1 MTLCNRAGV
10 IEFARITGVLT
21 PGQQVIIDD
30 MCAAA
35 TKVIEDDPVCGVG
48 PVELGT
54 RMFEFGATPGA
65 LDLAIRFTSV
75 LSVTVDGVVLDP
87 NRYLP
92 RGKSGLLDP
101 RPRWAVPPWVSA
113 ETVAVAVTV
122 GAAAVPANVKQAA
135 LELVSFWWQ
144 QTQQAQRWAWQ
155 EGTVPQGFAIPS
167 RVKELLAS
175 SPSLP
180 GFG

>member
-1 MTLCNRAGV
+1 MLCTRAEA
-10 IEFARITGVLT
+10 INFAKITGVLT
-21 PGQQVIIDD
+21 PGQQTVLDD
-30 MCAAA
+30 MISA
-35 TKVIEDDPVCGVG
+35 TTPVIEDNPDCGVG

-54 RMFEFGATPGA
+54 RSFVFGAEPGA
-65 LDLAIRFTSV
+65 LPLPVRFTTV
-75 LSVTVDGVVLDP
+75 LSVLVDGDALDP

-92 RGKSGLLDP
+92 RGRSGLLDP
-101 RPRWAVPPWVSA
+101 RPRWAVPPWVCA
-113 ETVAVAVTV
+113 ETVVVTVTV
-122 GAAAVPANVKQAA
+122 GSATIPANVKQAA

-155 EGTVPQGFAIPS
+155 EGMIPQGFAIPA